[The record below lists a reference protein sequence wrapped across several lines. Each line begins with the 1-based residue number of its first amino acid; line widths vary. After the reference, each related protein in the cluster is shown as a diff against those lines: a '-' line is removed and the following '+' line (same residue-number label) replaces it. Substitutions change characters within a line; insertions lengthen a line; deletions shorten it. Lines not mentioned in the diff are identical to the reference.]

1 MVFDDSATDKFFREK
16 EELGIPK
23 NTQNQLKTEG
33 IAKVED
39 LQNLDADLMKELANN
54 LRRPSRPGATPFP
67 FSVMSQAR
75 MLEASHCVK
84 HCIATGREVD
94 PGHCKCTVIQ
104 NFAYQWKALEKQRS
118 GDQPTPPAIGKDLNV
133 PRWSEAFGEFALQ
146 KIRIRGAPLAC
157 VIRPNATLAGDP
169 PELSE
174 GQPHTDSGS
183 AQADM
188 VL

>member
-23 NTQNQLKTEG
+23 NTQNQLKSEG
-33 IAKVED
+33 VSKVED

-67 FSVMSQAR
+67 FSVISQAR
-75 MLEASHCVK
+75 MLEASHYVK

-94 PGHCKCTVIQ
+94 SGHCKCTAIQ

-133 PRWSEAFGEFALQ
+133 LR
-146 KIRIRGAPLAC
+146 
-157 VIRPNATLAGDP
+157 
-169 PELSE
+169 
-174 GQPHTDSGS
+174 
-183 AQADM
+183 
-188 VL
+188 